1 MISEELRKIKDDVK
15 NGIKDLELSL
25 NIGGMTNDKME
36 SDSEEQGDRDGVQK
50 SSKST
55 EQAGG
60 HRQVD

>member
-25 NIGGMTNDKME
+25 NIGGITNDKME
-36 SDSEEQGDRDGVQK
+36 SNLKEQGDRDGVQK